1 MITPL
6 GTIDTL
12 GRRAGVDFV
21 ITELRT
27 LFAKNINTGL
37 LLLEAFSAMFAAITV
52 NSLFVGNFGLGAV
65 QAFALSA
72 ALFGVAAYRFAPAE
86 SSSQRVSLA
95 DPRLVATD
103 EPRRIRV
110 LTPPV
115 TLGQRGKHGQPPG

>member
-52 NSLFVGNFGLGAV
+52 ISC
-65 QAFALSA
+65 
-72 ALFGVAAYRFAPAE
+72 
-86 SSSQRVSLA
+86 SLA
-95 DPRLVATD
+95 ISVWGPFRPL
-103 EPRRIRV
+103 R
-110 LTPPV
+110 
-115 TLGQRGKHGQPPG
+115 